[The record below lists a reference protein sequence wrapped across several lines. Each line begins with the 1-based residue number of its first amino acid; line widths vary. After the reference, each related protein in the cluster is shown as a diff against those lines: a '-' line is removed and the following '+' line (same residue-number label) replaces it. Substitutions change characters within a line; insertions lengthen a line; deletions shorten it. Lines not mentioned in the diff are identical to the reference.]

1 MLGAAHGVSIGPSGK
16 ILPARKKVRAG
27 DVMWKVRAVRCR
39 REDAVARARRVTSSR
54 CFELRRTTESSAPTA
69 WDVCRRP
76 RFLSLSCLIKRT
88 SSSSAISVAQRAR
101 AGSRL
106 GFNRANHCTFF
117 RLTWLSGSSEVAGQ
131 GSRLLTAIFFLVFL
145 VLCHRRSNE
154 AVPSIGRR
162 TRAPS
167 PIARRCGHSFAV
179 QRWPSS

>member
-1 MLGAAHGVSIGPSGK
+1 
-16 ILPARKKVRAG
+16 
-27 DVMWKVRAVRCR
+27 MWKVRAVRCR

-54 CFELRRTTESSAPTA
+54 CLKLRRTTESSAPTA

-106 GFNRANHCTFF
+106 GFNRANHFTFC
-117 RLTWLSGSSEVAGQ
+117 RLTWLSGSSEVAGRVDR

-145 VLCHRRSNE
+145 VLWHRRSNE

>member
-1 MLGAAHGVSIGPSGK
+1 
-16 ILPARKKVRAG
+16 
-27 DVMWKVRAVRCR
+27 MWKVRAGRCR
-39 REDAVARARRVTSSR
+39 REDAAARARRVTSSR
-54 CFELRRTTESSAPTA
+54 CLKLRRTTESSAPTA

-101 AGSRL
+101 PGISARFQPRQSLYFFQRHVAFGFIGGCGS
-106 GFNRANHCTFF
+106 GFPVVDCN
-117 RLTWLSGSSEVAGQ
+117 
-131 GSRLLTAIFFLVFL
+131 FFLVFL
-145 VLCHRRSNE
+145 ELWHRRSNE

>member
-1 MLGAAHGVSIGPSGK
+1 
-16 ILPARKKVRAG
+16 
-27 DVMWKVRAVRCR
+27 MWKVRAGRCR

-54 CFELRRTTESSAPTA
+54 CLKLRRTTESSAPTA

-131 GSRLLTAIFFLVFL
+131 GSRLLTAIFFWFFWNYGTVD
-145 VLCHRRSNE
+145 
-154 AVPSIGRR
+154 R
-162 TRAPS
+162 TRLFQPLADARAPLRPSLDDAAIHS
-167 PIARRCGHSFAV
+167 PFNAGHRPDMFPGRAAMRPG
-179 QRWPSS
+179 QA